1 MVGHIY
7 RWAVGWVQ
15 EWHNCRSC
23 LASLHECDSSV
34 SKNWPSWTKPVLLL
48 AWSRRAIQWT
58 SEAYLF
64 TKRKINFFSY
74 VAQQPNSGVGRLI
87 FEVSVS
93 HATQHTH
100 THNSKHTHTHAHTTQ
115 HTHTHAHTTQHIHKH
130 THTHTYTHT
139 HTHTPGRTF
148 LNERSVGHRG
158 RWLHN
163 TQQNQGTNINALSK
177 TRTHD
182 SSNQRTAELHL
193 DLWLPG
199 STMIGVFCVYL
210 RLRMLL
216 MNWSVCGTRV

>member
-100 THNSKHTHTHAHTTQ
+100 THTHTTQHTHTHNSKHTHTHAHTTQ
-115 HTHTHAHTTQHIHKH
+115 HTHTHAHTIQHTHTRTH
-130 THTHTYTHT
+130 NSTHTHTRTHNSTHTQTHT
-139 HTHTPGRTF
+139 HTHIHTHT
-148 LNERSVGHRG
+148 HA
-158 RWLHN
+158 H
-163 TQQNQGTNINALSK
+163 
-177 TRTHD
+177 TR
-182 SSNQRTAELHL
+182 
-193 DLWLPG
+193 
-199 STMIGVFCVYL
+199 
-210 RLRMLL
+210 
-216 MNWSVCGTRV
+216 